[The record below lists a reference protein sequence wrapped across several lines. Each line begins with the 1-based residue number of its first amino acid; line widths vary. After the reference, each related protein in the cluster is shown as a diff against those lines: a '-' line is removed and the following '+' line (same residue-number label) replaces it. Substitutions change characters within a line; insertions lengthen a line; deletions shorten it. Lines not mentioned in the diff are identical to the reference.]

1 MQVKFYDNC
10 LQFLWQIRE
19 QFHGK
24 NACVIARVPKTLVS
38 QTVFISFIDVILAS
52 CADKISCIVR
62 PGFPAFEIA
71 ALFTSTVRY
80 PNSFSMTVHC
90 RLYRVVIRNVQLKGF
105 SKATDGCPHLYSS
118 CILMRFLLNCIK
130 KGL

>member
-1 MQVKFYDNC
+1 M
-10 LQFLWQIRE
+10 
-19 QFHGK
+19 
-24 NACVIARVPKTLVS
+24 
-38 QTVFISFIDVILAS
+38 ILAS

-90 RLYRVVIRNVQLKGF
+90 RFYRVVIRNVQLKGF
-105 SKATDGCPHLYSS
+105 SKATDGCNS
-118 CILMRFLLNCIK
+118 RFSFFKVSEAQIYRVSIISQSFGYLEPDTSVST
-130 KGL
+130 